1 MFGSAARLL
10 AVVVLVVGLV
20 CLPTATTTVEAAP
33 KSKKTASKK
42 ESAKKK
48 DSKKSSKTA
57 SKKDSKRDTK
67 KSSRTASKKDSKKRG
82 KNEEP
87 RASRSRRVRETPAPK
102 RAPVVARDEDE
113 EEEEERE
120 PAGPRPA
127 NRLVADIPTARVVE
141 IQTALIREGV
151 LSGPASGV
159 YDQATFE
166 AMSTFQS
173 RKGYKPV
180 GVPTAY
186 SLRDL
191 GVKKSSGY
199 GQQTAARVLEET
211 APR

>member
-10 AVVVLVVGLV
+10 AVVVLAVGLV

-42 ESAKKK
+42 ESTKK

-67 KSSRTASKKDSKKRG
+67 KSSKPASKKDSKKRG

-102 RAPVVARDEDE
+102 RAPIAARDED

-191 GVKKSSGY
+191 GVRKNSGY

>member
-10 AVVVLVVGLV
+10 AVVVLAVGLV
-20 CLPTATTTVEAAP
+20 CLPTATTVEAAP

-42 ESAKKK
+42 ESVKKK

-57 SKKDSKRDTK
+57 SKKNSKRDTK
-67 KSSRTASKKDSKKRG
+67 KSSKTASKKDSKKRG

-102 RAPVVARDEDE
+102 RAPIAARDED

-151 LSGPASGV
+151 LTGPASGV

-180 GVPTAY
+180 GVPTAF